1 MKYKS
6 LISIFFLLFFTSI
19 SIFGQTTDNFK
30 KPKNKRVIE
39 AYSFILAQEYSLE
52 RIRNEF
58 PKFKIKALNAQM
70 SFNSTFGKSKE
81 GMKKY
86 LKEYFGENEFKKYE
100 ENLIVEFKKILS
112 NQSLTEEFVENF
124 ILEVENRAKGNIV
137 STILETLLSIQ
148 FADRPQ
154 DELLSGF
161 ATTFKTK
168 GHVKS
173 KNTDWQIKVPKSWKA
188 EEGDR
193 PNIIQKFTSD
203 YGVGN
208 QSIMLLVRE
217 ISLPKGYRI
226 SKEELDELYTEKQI
240 KDMIPEEGKF
250 ISFTKMT
257 FDNNIGAMLEFEQI
271 VDRLDF
277 YIKMRAV
284 QFMFVKDD
292 KWYFLQ
298 CYVGSDKVDSDLSL
312 EMKKYLPL
320 FKLVANTIV
329 VNDQYK

>member
-1 MKYKS
+1 MKYKN
-6 LISIFFLLFFTSI
+6 LFTIFFLFFFI
-19 SIFGQTTDNFK
+19 IINVIGQTTDNFK
-30 KPKNKRVIE
+30 KPKYKRVAE
-39 AYSFILAQEYSLE
+39 AYGFIIAQEYSLN

-58 PKFKIKALNAQM
+58 PQFEIKTLNAQI

-81 GMKKY
+81 GLKKY
-86 LKEYFGENEFKKYE
+86 LTEYLGENEFKKYE
-100 ENLIVEFKKILS
+100 EELIIEIKRVLH
-112 NQSLTEEFVENF
+112 NQSLTEEIAVSF
-124 ILEVENRAKGNIV
+124 ISEVENRAKGNIA
-137 STILETLLSIQ
+137 STVLETILSIQ
-148 FADRPQ
+148 FFDRPQ
-154 DELLSGF
+154 DELIFGF
-161 ATTFKTK
+161 ATIFKTK

-203 YGVGN
+203 YGSGN
-208 QSIMLLVRE
+208 KSIMLIVKE
-217 ISLPKGYRI
+217 MPLPKGYKI
-226 SKEELDELYTEKQI
+226 TKKELIELYTEKEI
-240 KDMIPEEGKF
+240 KGMVPEGGKF

-277 YIKMRAV
+277 NIKMRAV
-284 QFMFVKDD
+284 LFMFVKGD
-292 KWYFLQ
+292 KWYLLQ
-298 CYVGSDKVDSDLSL
+298 CNVGSEKVNSDLSL
-312 EMKKYLPL
+312 EMKKYIPL